1 MSILSKVS
9 ANDNDRR
16 ETERD
21 LTLMAH
27 VARKYYIGG
36 MSKSEIASELYLS
49 RFKVARL
56 IDSAR
61 DEGVV
66 QFTIGLPGNLNANLS
81 RELEDAFRL
90 RRAVVIDDP
99 DHDQAALF
107 GRLGE
112 ATVELLAELIE
123 EGDYVGIASTR
134 TMMGLQEPP
143 VNIARCTF
151 VQLTGELPRSDAADV
166 ISGIRALTRKASGAA
181 QVFYAPM
188 VASSDEARASYM
200 VQPEIRA
207 AFELFPRLDVFVTG
221 IGAWAPGMSL
231 IYDNLPNDV
240 RIEASKAGAVAEMVG
255 VPIDRNGKT
264 VPGAARRRVVAPDVE
279 TLLGT
284 RDRIAVVFDP
294 VKAPAV
300 KIAVNAGVVNT
311 LVTHRSQAEAL
322 LAL

>member
-1 MSILSKVS
+1 VS
-9 ANDNDRR
+9 VDDAENDRR

-36 MSKSEIASELYLS
+36 MSKSEIAAELFLS

-66 QFTIGLPGNLNANLS
+66 QFTIGLPGNVNLNLS
-81 RELEDAFRL
+81 RELKDAFHL

-99 DHDQAALF
+99 DHDQTALF
-107 GRLGE
+107 SRLGE
-112 ATVELLAELIE
+112 ATVELLAELIK

-143 VNIARCTF
+143 VHIARCTF

-200 VQPEIRA
+200 VQPELRA
-207 AFELFPRLDVFVTG
+207 AFDLFPRLDVFVTG
-221 IGAWAPGMSL
+221 IGAPGMSL
-231 IYDNLPNDV
+231 IFDNLSDDV
-240 RIEASKAGAVAEMVG
+240 RTEARKAGAVAEMVG
-255 VPIDRNGKT
+255 VPIDRDGRT

-294 VKAPAV
+294 AKAPAV
-300 KIAVNAGVVNT
+300 KIAVDAGVVNT
-311 LVTHRSQAEAL
+311 LVTHRSHAEAL
-322 LAL
+322 LSL